1 MPHRQSK
8 RWQGENEHETPTTVP
23 SAAIT
28 VGLGQPRL
36 PVMVPWPRID
46 VAVVAS
52 ASASVRAQMTL
63 SPRCSRTRAGLRVV
77 RWTGHAVIIHTRTRD
92 RQWTPADSLRG
103 QFRPAKMPLWLAAR
117 KWGCLGVAPAPPN
130 VFWDAVVVEFTSQ
143 APSPVTPFPPFHTE
157 PTTPQHPRGAGADG
171 ISAAIADPA
180 RDVMYHLQPRP

>member
-1 MPHRQSK
+1 
-8 RWQGENEHETPTTVP
+8 
-23 SAAIT
+23 
-28 VGLGQPRL
+28 
-36 PVMVPWPRID
+36 MVPWPRID

-63 SPRCSRTRAGLRVV
+63 PSTCSRTRAGLRVV
-77 RWTGHAVIIHTRTRD
+77 GWTGRAVIIHTRTRD

-143 APSPVTPFPPFHTE
+143 ERCLATPFPLSHTNCISFFRFRRTFFARASGNAADVRSLTATTTATARGRTWKFTE
-157 PTTPQHPRGAGADG
+157 LTARIHTLLARVHDMKHLPTPL
-171 ISAAIADPA
+171 AA
-180 RDVMYHLQPRP
+180 